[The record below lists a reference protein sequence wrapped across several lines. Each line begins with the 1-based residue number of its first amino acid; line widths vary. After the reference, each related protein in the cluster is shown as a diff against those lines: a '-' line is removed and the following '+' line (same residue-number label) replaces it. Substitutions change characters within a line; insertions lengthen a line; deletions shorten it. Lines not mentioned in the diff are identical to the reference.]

1 MINWISVKDRL
12 PEEGTLVLSYGK
24 KDNILSFMYYWRED
38 FLLSGARYTTK
49 VTHWAGFNLPEEKPD
64 VCVWDCIEEGT
75 WVSGCGHTYPAI
87 LQGTLKEND
96 INFCFKCGKRIEVK
110 E

>member
-49 VTHWAGFNLPEEKPD
+49 VTHWAGFNLPDEKPD
-64 VCVWDCIEEGT
+64 ACVWDMEPHRRLGTICRTDCDHFERVKKPGWHFCPYCGRKIEM
-75 WVSGCGHTYPAI
+75 
-87 LQGTLKEND
+87 KE
-96 INFCFKCGKRIEVK
+96 
-110 E
+110 